1 MITPHG
7 GRLIDR
13 SVSKEQ
19 KARLLAL
26 PALSLEVSEEMAQE
40 TKNISDGLF
49 SPLEGFLKERELL
62 SVLETMRLPDNT
74 PWTVPI
80 LLDIDEATREAL
92 KGKESLLLTRQG
104 TPIARVEVEE
114 IYTIPKEKLAQ
125 AVYGTLDE
133 KHPGVQRT
141 HGLKP
146 LAVGGKVFLLNPPV
160 SPFPLYDLSP
170 RQTREEFARRGWKKI
185 VGFQTRNVPHLGHEY
200 IQKAALTVTDGLF
213 INPIIGRKKSGD
225 FQDDVILNSYEALR
239 DNYFPADKVFLS
251 IMPTE
256 MRYAGPREAIHHAI
270 MRKNYGCTHFI
281 VGRDHAGVGSY
292 YPPYAAQEIFASF
305 PDLEIEPVVFKAF
318 FFCKKCNAIASE
330 KTCPHPEELHINFAG
345 TKMRNLVLEGKRPP
359 EDQMRP
365 EVADVI
371 IASDNPL
378 VP

>member
-1 MITPHG
+1 
-7 GRLIDR
+7 
-13 SVSKEQ
+13 
-19 KARLLAL
+19 
-26 PALSLEVSEEMAQE
+26 
-40 TKNISDGLF
+40 
-49 SPLEGFLKERELL
+49 
-62 SVLETMRLPDNT
+62 MRLPDNT

>member
-1 MITPHG
+1 M
-7 GRLIDR
+7 
-13 SVSKEQ
+13 
-19 KARLLAL
+19 
-26 PALSLEVSEEMAQE
+26 
-40 TKNISDGLF
+40 
-49 SPLEGFLKERELL
+49 
-62 SVLETMRLPDNT
+62 
-74 PWTVPI
+74 
-80 LLDIDEATREAL
+80 
-92 KGKESLLLTRQG
+92 
-104 TPIARVEVEE
+104 
-114 IYTIPKEKLAQ
+114 
-125 AVYGTLDE
+125 
-133 KHPGVQRT
+133 
-141 HGLKP
+141 
-146 LAVGGKVFLLNPPV
+146 
-160 SPFPLYDLSP
+160 
-170 RQTREEFARRGWKKI
+170 
-185 VGFQTRNVPHLGHEY
+185 GFQTRNVPHLGHEY

-239 DNYFPADKVFLS
+239 DNYFPADKVLLS